1 MASYKKH
8 LVLNATA
15 FCGSTD
21 QRFQTILGGFVDR
34 LIVHFHLSARVD
46 GSTKA
51 ISILRRNSHKKA
63 RQHSARRV
71 VGMGSEGKRMC
82 RQSKKKSDIRGVDK
96 DYEAHTA
103 ANKNG
108 FRGGGEAENRDI
120 VRRRE
125 FLEDAWRMGES
136 IVGANDKRPAF
147 SA

>member
-15 FCGSTD
+15 FCSSTD

-34 LIVHFHLSARVD
+34 LIVHFHLSAQVD

-51 ISILRRNSHKKA
+51 ISILRRNSRKKA

-71 VGMGSEGKRMC
+71 AGMVSGGKRMC
-82 RQSKKKSDIRGVDK
+82 GQGKKKSDIRGVDK

-125 FLEDAWRMGES
+125 FLEDSPWE
-136 IVGANDKRPAF
+136 NKRKR
-147 SA
+147 S